1 MKFKIKKIPQY
12 IFIAINLLLVIA
24 MNFCAYTTHLPS
36 QVYPN
41 YSYFGMMFPI
51 FLIGSTAF
59 IVFWLVFKRKYTLI
73 SLVGM
78 LLCGSSIR
86 CYCPLNVPTEPPE
99 GCIKVMS
106 YNVMGFGKHDTIP
119 WEENRIVQ
127 YINHSQADI
136 VCLQEAHGTK
146 KTSLNELFDS
156 IYPYLAIDT
165 IKKEAYTAILSKF
178 PILGKERIGYNSETN
193 ASFAYTL
200 LLNRD
205 TVLVVNNHFESY
217 KLNDKDKD
225 DYKTILKDPENDN
238 NEQRY
243 DSLIHK
249 LKVANTTRAAQAD
262 SVAAYITKH
271 PYKYILCVGDF
282 NAPSLSYTHYRL
294 TQLLDDAYTRSGN
307 GPGISYNRSGMYF
320 RIDNILISPNIT
332 PYRAKVDAFS
342 KESDH
347 YPIISQLKFGK
358 E

>member
-12 IFIAINLLLVIA
+12 VFIAINLVLVIA
-24 MNFCAYTTHLPS
+24 MNFCAYTTHLHS

-51 FLIGSTAF
+51 FLFGSIAF
-59 IVFWLVFKRKYTLI
+59 IVFWMIFKRKLTLI
-73 SLVGM
+73 SLIGM
-78 LLCGSSIR
+78 LLCCSSIR
-86 CYCPLNVPTEPPE
+86 CYWPLNYPTEPPE

-106 YNVMGFGKHDTIP
+106 YNVMGFGEHDTIP
-119 WEENRIVQ
+119 WEENKIVQ

-146 KTSLNELFDS
+146 NTSLAQLFDS
-156 IYPYLAIDT
+156 IYPYQVVDT
-165 IKKEAYTAILSKF
+165 IKKDSYTAILSKY
-178 PILGKERIGYNSETN
+178 PILKKEPINYESETN

-200 LLNRD
+200 LINRD
-205 TVLVVNNHFESY
+205 TTLVINNHFESY
-217 KLNDKDKD
+217 KLNEKDKD
-225 DYKTILKDPENDN
+225 DYKTIIKDPENDK

-243 DSLIHK
+243 DALIQK
-249 LKVANTTRAAQAD
+249 LKVANTIRAAQAD
-262 SVAAYITKH
+262 SVAKYISNC
-271 PYKYILCVGDF
+271 PYKYIICMGDF

-294 TQLLDDAYTRSGN
+294 TQLLNDAYTRSGN

-342 KESDH
+342 KQSDH